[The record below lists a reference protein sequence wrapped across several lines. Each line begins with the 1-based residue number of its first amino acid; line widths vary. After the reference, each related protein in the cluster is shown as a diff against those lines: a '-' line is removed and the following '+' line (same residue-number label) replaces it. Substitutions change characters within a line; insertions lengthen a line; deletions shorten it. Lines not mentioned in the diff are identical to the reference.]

1 MGLSLSYLHNMD
13 NGSLLK
19 TLWSSTRAASVR
31 ITEMIHVFVDFS
43 IGVLNPIVVLG
54 CLTDWLSRRPSGR
67 NDRGLLVLL
76 VHVAVFP
83 LAVGW
88 DTRLRESAGKIDSR

>member
-1 MGLSLSYLHNMD
+1 MGLSLSYLRNMD

-19 TLWSSTRAASVR
+19 TLWSSTRTASARV
-31 ITEMIHVFVDFS
+31 TGMIHVFVDLS
-43 IGVLNPIVVLG
+43 IGVLNSIVVLG

-67 NDRGLLVLL
+67 NYRGLLVLL
-76 VHVAVFP
+76 VHVAVFL

-88 DTRLRESAGKIDSR
+88 DARLRESTGEVDSC